1 MKEISLKF
9 EIDDIYG
16 LYHTSTRSFYFDQID
31 RFETISNS
39 PIPLKKDKGNYM
51 YWMDGYANILL
62 FTKILTS
69 FGYKTF
75 ILNDLAKEDPNEY
88 VVLTD
93 YAGSWSEFDKE
104 ISDDNS

>member
-39 PIPLKKDKGNYM
+39 PIPFKKR
-51 YWMDGYANILL
+51 
-62 FTKILTS
+62 
-69 FGYKTF
+69 
-75 ILNDLAKEDPNEY
+75 
-88 VVLTD
+88 
-93 YAGSWSEFDKE
+93 
-104 ISDDNS
+104 